1 MMAKFGQRRILHI
14 EVVAHPLGLTMT
26 DEDEFHAIGL
36 YGSTAVHA
44 AFAKF
49 VEFAEF
55 TGIACAG

>member
-36 YGSTAVHA
+36 YGSARRA
-44 AFAKF
+44 RRIRR
-49 VEFAEF
+49 
-55 TGIACAG
+55 G